1 MLYLAVSYAIK
12 LTNYPL
18 TETEHGQIAI
28 LIKRYI
34 NIDDLTQSHNNRC
47 NHHNVVIFIR
57 ISRDKD

>member
-28 LIKRYI
+28 LISAI
-34 NIDDLTQSHNNRC
+34 STLT
-47 NHHNVVIFIR
+47 I
-57 ISRDKD
+57 